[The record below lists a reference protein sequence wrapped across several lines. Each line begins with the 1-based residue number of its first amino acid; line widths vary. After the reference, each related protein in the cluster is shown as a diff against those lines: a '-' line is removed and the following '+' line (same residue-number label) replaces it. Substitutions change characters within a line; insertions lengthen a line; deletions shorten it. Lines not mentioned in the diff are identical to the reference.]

1 MRSATFG
8 GKVWFFLL
16 FFTFF
21 ACGGGGG
28 GGGGGSNTLAD
39 LQAEIEIP
47 NPGETASV
55 LIHVVADGTLDWAGA
70 VPVDL
75 VGDVTG
81 LTINRTSDASV
92 LADLLGAGTFD
103 AVSGTSS
110 GSVTVSAGEAA
121 DLAAN
126 PGDFVVTLLTS
137 SKPPASGGLAA
148 FTSAE
153 WHTVLLGANESPVAD
168 AGARG
173 AATFKVTSPT
183 SMSFVIAMVSPVQ
196 GDVTLAHIHVGNP
209 GTNGLPVVDLQPAS
223 ATRDA
228 AAGTISGTVAVDGET
243 LARISANLPGF
254 YCNVHTAAAPNGVAR
269 GQLASGTVDM
279 TAALLGSAE
288 VPTVVDGNARGGA
301 TFEFETFTSGRV
313 MTALQ
318 SATEGIDDVI
328 MQHIHVGAAG
338 TPGAILISLM
348 GADYATSPSS
358 HSAEST
364 ITYTQKDFTR
374 ILANPAGFYCNLH
387 TTAGP
392 NGLVRGQLSTG
403 ARTIFAAL
411 TGAEETTPV
420 AGTSGTLRVVF
431 HAVHACGYTIT
442 MVSPPASD
450 IDNAHVHDGA
460 VGVDGPIL
468 VDLFESGDA
477 AVSGNTISGTAAV
490 PGRTLARLLA
500 GTPGGSAL
508 SGAGLPSIFY
518 GNVHTLANPGGAARG
533 QFTQISGDTPPAGL
547 SYTTPVTYVTGQ
559 AATPNAP
566 TSLGGAITNY
576 SIVPALS
583 AGLSISSATG
593 IISGTPTQTRVA
605 TDYTVTAS
613 NAAGSTTATVNITVN
628 EGPPLSLSYTTPV
641 GYIVGTAITPNTPV
655 RTGGFP
661 TGYTVNP
668 ALPAG
673 LSLGGTTGIISGT
686 PSTTA
691 ATQDYVVTGTN
702 SAGSV
707 QATVNITVT
716 SNAVAP
722 SNLVYSTPVS
732 YPTGYVISA
741 NTPTVSGTT
750 PMTFSVTPSLP
761 NGLTMSGSTGAITGT
776 PTTVTAAANYTVTA
790 TNSAG
795 NTQATVNITVTLGVP
810 GPFTYSSD
818 PNLGYTGFPIA
829 TMTPTHTGGGPV
841 SSYSVS
847 PALPNGLSMSTT
859 TGVISGTPTV
869 TTVGAASFTVTATNS
884 AGSTQTTISITI
896 PY

>member
-1 MRSATFG
+1 MRSATLG
-8 GKVWFFLL
+8 GKVWFLLL

-28 GGGGGSNTLAD
+28 GGGGTSTLAD

-47 NPGETASV
+47 NPGETATV

-92 LADLLGAGTFD
+92 LADLLGAGAFD
-103 AVSGTSS
+103 AITGTSS
-110 GSVTVSAGEAA
+110 GSVAVSTGEAA

-137 SKPPASGGLAA
+137 SKPPASSGLAS

-153 WHTVLLGANESPVAD
+153 WHTVLLGTNESPVAD

-183 SMSFVIAMVSPVQ
+183 SISFVIAMVSPVQ
-196 GDVTLAHIHVGNP
+196 GDVTLAHIHAGDA
-209 GTNGLPVVDLQPAS
+209 GTNGLIVLDLQPAA
-223 ATRDA
+223 ATRDG
-228 AAGTISGTVAVDGET
+228 AAGTISGTVTVDGET
-243 LARISANLPGF
+243 LARISANLAGF

-269 GQLASGTVDM
+269 GQLASGGVDM

-288 VPTVVDGNARGGA
+288 VPTVVDGLARGGA
-301 TFEFETFTSGRV
+301 TFEFDTFTSGRV

-318 SATEGIDDVI
+318 STTEGINDVI
-328 MQHIHVGAAG
+328 LQHIHVGAAG
-338 TPGAILISLM
+338 TPGNILVNLM

-387 TTAGP
+387 TTAAP
-392 NGLVRGQLSTG
+392 NGLVRGQLST
-403 ARTIFAAL
+403 ATRTIFAAL

-420 AGTSGTLRVVF
+420 AGTSGTLRVLF
-431 HAVHACGYTIT
+431 NAVHGCEYTIT
-442 MVSPPASD
+442 MNAPPASD
-450 IDNAHVHDGA
+450 INNAHIHDGA

-508 SGAGLPSIFY
+508 AGAELPSIFY
-518 GNVHTLANPGGAARG
+518 GNVHTLVNPGGAARG

-547 SYTTPVTYVTGQ
+547 SYTSPATYITGQ
-559 AATPNAP
+559 AITPNAP

-576 SIVPALS
+576 SIVPALPI
-583 AGLSISSATG
+583 GLSISSTTG
-593 IISGTPTQTRVA
+593 IISGTPSQTRVA
-605 TDYTVTAS
+605 TNYTVTAS
-613 NAAGSTTATVNITVN
+613 NAAGSTTAVVNITVN
-628 EGPPLSLSYTTPV
+628 EGPPLTLSYTTPV
-641 GYIVGTAITPNTPV
+641 GYITGQAITPNTPV
-655 RTGGFP
+655 VTGGFP
-661 TGYTVNP
+661 TAYVVNP

-673 LSLGGTTGIISGT
+673 LSLSGTTGVISGT
-686 PSTTA
+686 PTA
-691 ATQDYVVTGTN
+691 VAAAQNYTITGSN
-702 SAGSV
+702 SAGNV

-732 YPTGYVISA
+732 YSTGYAVTA

-750 PMTFSVTPSLP
+750 PMTFSVSPQLP
-761 NGLTMSGSTGAITGT
+761 AGLLLSGSTGVITGT

-790 TNSAG
+790 TNSVG
-795 NTQATVNITVTLGVP
+795 STQATVNITVVLGVP

-847 PALPNGLSMSTT
+847 PALPNGLSLNTT

-869 TTVGAASFTVTATNS
+869 TTVGAASFTVTATNA